1 MKMTQHWCMIREI
14 AVDSRCRSYNLV
26 GLACDDWGG
35 RGWGKDS
42 FWGDHII
49 IGRSSSR
56 LPSKTEFGKGSSI
69 QLFLAEA

>member
-1 MKMTQHWCMIREI
+1 M
-14 AVDSRCRSYNLV
+14 
-26 GLACDDWGG
+26 GG
-35 RGWGKDS
+35 GF

-56 LPSKTEFGKGSSI
+56 LPGKTEFGKGSSI